1 MQKLDLIS
9 LQKFD
14 IKAINLN
21 RFYDEVQNELGIK
34 KSSFLEMGVKERT
47 HHVDKTRI
55 VTTTQ
60 IAAGHEYGNSFTPS
74 RPFLHTSANE
84 FVNGDFSKDVKQEY
98 TYLGAFLKRLAK
110 KLYATVVECFM
121 SGGFGKWLPLTDNYK
136 QRTGRTDPPLLNTGK
151 LLSSVYVRYE
161 GYTISGKN
169 TGGMISSDLG
179 QEVDT
184 KKDVPKSISTNK
196 VKTQR
201 STISIKKPSISP
213 KEDINKS
220 AIVAQ
225 QEMERRIV
233 MEKQSMRNEY
243 MSKYGAK
250 KYIQNKSKLE
260 EEFFQMALKK
270 IMGNK

>member
-9 LQKFD
+9 LKKFD

-21 RFYDEVQNELGIK
+21 RFYDEVQKELGIK
-34 KSSFLEMGVKERT
+34 KSSFLEMGIEERT
-47 HHVDKTRI
+47 HHKDKTRT

-60 IAAGHEYGNSFTPS
+60 IAAGHEYGNSFTPP

-121 SGGFGKWLPLTDNYK
+121 SGGFGKWLPLTENYK
-136 QRTGRTDPPLLNTGK
+136 QRTGRTDPPLIDTGK

-161 GYTISGKN
+161 GYTISGKQ
-169 TGGMISSDLG
+169 TGGMVSADLG

-184 KKDVPKSISTNK
+184 KKDVPRKKIAN
-196 VKTQR
+196 VKPQKDN
-201 STISIKKPSISP
+201 IVIKKTYLQP
-213 KEDINKS
+213 KEDVLATETEASRRRVQSEVEK
-220 AIVAQ
+220 AL
-225 QEMERRIV
+225 ERIR
-233 MEKQSMRNEY
+233 KARG
-243 MSKYGAK
+243 K
-250 KYIQNKSKLE
+250 
-260 EEFFQMALKK
+260 
-270 IMGNK
+270 